1 MAAPWNAPWNAPR
14 THSDA
19 ELDVLRRSIVCFYAD
34 EKFMDM
40 AVVAVTTLLQ
50 HTPAVAVGVLAP
62 SKRIAEAI
70 TRQVPVDDLDRVQRR
85 VAAVKPFFDRW
96 NPTQYKLDIAQFCD
110 TRRYDYVY
118 WMDSDTLTYADIAD
132 TLVAFA
138 RAPALFLMT
147 PDHVNYDQRFCALWL
162 QQHGDEAP
170 VVPQSCFMGFKACV
184 LAPFFQ
190 EWRTEWS
197 AWITPYPFANYP
209 DPRPHFV
216 GSAFCAEQYAL
227 GVALARFCRLR
238 DIEQSTAIMWFTRQ
252 SVAIPKLPGDDTKP
266 CYDVDEE
273 DEEEEDENNTV
284 SDAAAAA
291 GTPAVRTDIQPVAKS
306 SDDSDD
312 EVQRQRWRRAGVSFR
327 PVRVRAS
334 QQSSLSSSSSSSPSS
349 SSLLYRSAGVPLRTW
364 VSYPVESESGS
375 SPSSSLSST
384 PLTSEDGSLGSFPPA
399 LARRCR
405 DSAASSSPP
414 PSSLSSSSS
423 SSYVLDSFSVT
434 TYVVVSVPSVVRRSN
449 SISSYSGV
457 AGGACS
463 ISQSFPYAATSFSL
477 SSLCGGMYG
486 DSISSPM
493 PECLCH
499 SKLSSQV
506 PALILADGRTDLGH
520 TDPTNGGRSAIIDK
534 FFGFFHYYHQNKRS
548 MFSWWRSASGSP
560 QFVVCPCLRPPVP
573 F

>member
-1 MAAPWNAPWNAPR
+1 MAAPWNAPWCAPR
-14 THSDA
+14 AHSAA

-40 AVVAVTTLLQ
+40 AVVAVTTLLR

-110 TRRYDYVY
+110 ARRYDYVY

-170 VVPQSCFMGFKACV
+170 VVPQSCFMGFKASV

-238 DIEQSTAIMWFTRQ
+238 DIEQGTAIMWFTRQ

-266 CYDVDEE
+266 CYDDGEDEE
-273 DEEEEDENNTV
+273 DYENTT
-284 SDAAAAA
+284 AAAVA
-291 GTPAVRTDIQPVAKS
+291 GTPAAPQPAARS
-306 SDDSDD
+306 SEDSDD
-312 EVQRQRWRRAGVSFR
+312 EVQRRRWRRAGVSVR
-327 PVRVRAS
+327 PVHVHTR
-334 QQSSLSSSSSSSPSS
+334 QHSSLSSCSSSSPSS
-349 SSLLYRSAGVPLRTW
+349 SPSSSLLYRSTAAPLLRTW

-405 DSAASSSPP
+405 DSTASSASAS
-414 PSSLSSSSS
+414 SSLSSSS
-423 SSYVLDSFSVT
+423 YTLDSFSAT
-434 TYVVVSVPSVVRRSN
+434 TYVVVSVPSAVRRNISSSTSS
-449 SISSYSGV
+449 SISSYSYSS
-457 AGGACS
+457 AGS

-477 SSLCGGMYG
+477 SSLCGAVYG
-486 DSISSPM
+486 AGISSLAPD
-493 PECLCH
+493 CLCR

-506 PALILADGRTDLGH
+506 PALILADGRTDLAH

-548 MFSWWRSASGSP
+548 MFAWWRAASGSP
-560 QFVVCPCLRPPVP
+560 QYVFCPCLRPPGP
-573 F
+573 L

>member
-14 THSDA
+14 VHSEA

-34 EKFMDM
+34 EKFTDM

-50 HTPAVAVGVLAP
+50 RTPGVDVGVLAP
-62 SKRIAEAI
+62 SKRIAESI
-70 TRQVPVDDLDRVQRR
+70 TRQVPVDALDRVQRR

-118 WMDSDTLTYADIAD
+118 WMDSDTLTYADISE

-138 RAPALFLMT
+138 QSPALFLMT

-162 QQHGDEAP
+162 QQHGSEAP
-170 VVPQSCFMGFKACV
+170 TVPQSCFMGFKACI
-184 LAPFFQ
+184 LAPFFL

-227 GVALARFCRLR
+227 GVALARFCHIR

-266 CYDVDEE
+266 CYDDGEDEE
-273 DEEEEDENNTV
+273 DYENSTESAAS
-284 SDAAAAA
+284 SDA
-291 GTPAVRTDIQPVAKS
+291 GTPVAHTDSLAVSRS
-306 SDDSDD
+306 CGNDSDD
-312 EVQRQRWRRAGVSFR
+312 EIQRLRWRRAGVTFR
-327 PVRVRAS
+327 SRH
-334 QQSSLSSSSSSSPSS
+334 QSSLSSSPSS
-349 SSLLYRSAGVPLRTW
+349 LVSRSAGATLRKW

-375 SPSSSLSST
+375 SPSSSLSPT
-384 PLTSEDGSLGSFPPA
+384 PRTSEDGGSLGSLPTA
-399 LARRCR
+399 GVTRRSR
-405 DSAASSSPP
+405 YGASSSPP
-414 PSSLSSSSS
+414 SSSLLSSS
-423 SSYVLDSFSVT
+423 SSYVLDSFSAT
-434 TYVVVSVPSVVRRSN
+434 TYVVVSVPSVVRRTS
-449 SISSYSGV
+449 SSYPYYSYSSG
-457 AGGACS
+457 AGS

-477 SSLCGGMYG
+477 SSLCGLYPG
-486 DSISSPM
+486 SVSSLR

-506 PALILADGRTDLGH
+506 PALILADGRTDLAH

-548 MFSWWRSASGSP
+548 MFSWWRAASGSP
-560 QFVVCPCLRPPVP
+560 QLVFCPCLRPPPTVP
-573 F
+573 SASFLTD

>member
-1 MAAPWNAPWNAPR
+1 MAAPWTAQWTTPR
-14 THSDA
+14 AHSEA

-40 AVVAVTTLLQ
+40 AVVAVTTLLR

-170 VVPQSCFMGFKACV
+170 IVPQSCFMGFKAAV

-238 DIEQSTAIMWFTRQ
+238 SIEQSTAIMWFTRQ

-266 CYDVDEE
+266 CYDDGEDEE
-273 DEEEEDENNTV
+273 DYENTTH
-284 SDAAAAA
+284 SAAAAA
-291 GTPAVRTDIQPVAKS
+291 VAAGATTAGTPLARADTQPVAKS
-306 SDDSDD
+306 SDSSDDD
-312 EVQRQRWRRAGVSFR
+312 EVQRRRWRRAGVSIR
-327 PVRVRAS
+327 PVRVHTR
-334 QQSSLSSSSSSSPSS
+334 QPSSLSSSSSSSSS
-349 SSLLYRSAGVPLRTW
+349 STPLLFRNAGAPLRTW
-364 VSYPVESESGS
+364 ISYPVESESGS
-375 SPSSSLSST
+375 SSSLSST
-384 PLTSEDGSLGSFPPA
+384 PRTSEDGSLGSFPSA
-399 LARRCR
+399 VARRCHER
-405 DSAASSSPP
+405 AA
-414 PSSLSSSSS
+414 PSSLPAASLRLSSSS
-423 SSYVLDSFSVT
+423 SSYVLDSFSAT
-434 TYVVVSVPSVVRRSN
+434 TYVVVSVPKVVRRSN
-449 SISSYSGV
+449 GSSSYSSSASSV
-457 AGGACS
+457 
-463 ISQSFPYAATSFSL
+463 SQSFPYAAVSFSL
-477 SSLCGGMYG
+477 SGLTS
-486 DSISSPM
+486 D
-493 PECLCH
+493 CLCH
-499 SKLSSQV
+499 SKLTSQV
-506 PALILADGRTDLGH
+506 PALILADGRTDLAH

-548 MFSWWRSASGSP
+548 MFAWWRTACDSP
-560 QFVVCPCLRPPVP
+560 QYVFCPCLRPPVP